1 MTPVK
6 ASSFGHRIGLLPAIP
21 RRQAVAQHLAHRLS
35 GQPEAA
41 RRRALAPPLHIHAAP
56 HRRIELHSI
65 HPSCVPQNTLG
76 MLGGPLGS
84 MRRYVPVVL
93 PLTMLFGALTVV
105 TLLAR
110 VAAATYR
117 RGLTLATGALLVG
130 LVARPSVA
138 VVGQPLWDDALAQ
151 TAQVAR
157 LFPDQAVVLVSP
169 DLAGTH
175 IPTSLAYLHDADAI
189 LVQER
194 NPDDQ
199 VMRRGIR
206 AWLARGRAVF
216 IVVGLRDFS
225 FFASDL
231 ALEAVGSAHLNLR
244 TLERTRT
251 RVPQAVVLTPIQLQ
265 LFRVTRTV
273 GPDRTAIDVGTPA
286 DDLLYDLRGFHAP
299 ERDQDPARGTFRWT
313 GPRASLTLPGGRD
326 VTLVVAGGRP
336 PGTPP
341 SGRGASQK
349 PQQTRGFV
357 PLCPASQDF

>member
-1 MTPVK
+1 
-6 ASSFGHRIGLLPAIP
+6 
-21 RRQAVAQHLAHRLS
+21 
-35 GQPEAA
+35 
-41 RRRALAPPLHIHAAP
+41 
-56 HRRIELHSI
+56 
-65 HPSCVPQNTLG
+65 
-76 MLGGPLGS
+76 

-93 PLTMLFGALTVV
+93 PLTMLFGARTVV

-199 VMRRGIR
+199 VVMRRVIR

-273 GPDRTAIDVGTPA
+273 GPDRTAIDVGTPRRRPLVRPA
-286 DDLLYDLRGFHAP
+286 RLPCARARSGSGQRHVPVDRAARIPHAAGGARRHAGRRGRPAARHAP
-299 ERDQDPARGTFRWT
+299 IWPRRLPKTTANT
-313 GPRASLTLPGGRD
+313 G
-326 VTLVVAGGRP
+326 
-336 PGTPP
+336 
-341 SGRGASQK
+341 
-349 PQQTRGFV
+349 F
-357 PLCPASQDF
+357 CPALSRIPRLLVARRRRDEADTRVAELLRKAIEWRALLTAGEVAAQAAIARREGITRAA

>member
-1 MTPVK
+1 MQNRPEGGF
-6 ASSFGHRIGLLPAIP
+6 AQRPQPIIFLLIK
-21 RRQAVAQHLAHRLS
+21 
-35 GQPEAA
+35 
-41 RRRALAPPLHIHAAP
+41 
-56 HRRIELHSI
+56 
-65 HPSCVPQNTLG
+65 
-76 MLGGPLGS
+76 
-84 MRRYVPVVL
+84 
-93 PLTMLFGALTVV
+93 
-105 TLLAR
+105 
-110 VAAATYR
+110 
-117 RGLTLATGALLVG
+117 
-130 LVARPSVA
+130 
-138 VVGQPLWDDALAQ
+138 
-151 TAQVAR
+151 
-157 LFPDQAVVLVSP
+157 
-169 DLAGTH
+169 
-175 IPTSLAYLHDADAI
+175 
-189 LVQER
+189 
-194 NPDDQ
+194 NPDEPRDRTDVTTRVQ
-199 VMRRGIR
+199 TSSLSRECRQ
-206 AWLARGRAVF
+206 
-216 IVVGLRDFS
+216 LRDFS

-273 GPDRTAIDVGTPA
+273 GPDRTALDVGTPA

-357 PLCPASQDF
+357 PLCPASQDFCPRRASIEGWGVAVPRVRVWWPAITLALRMLATRQARHRVRIVTVQSDDRDDDGSSSPPTP

>member
-1 MTPVK
+1 MP
-6 ASSFGHRIGLLPAIP
+6 G
-21 RRQAVAQHLAHRLS
+21 
-35 GQPEAA
+35 
-41 RRRALAPPLHIHAAP
+41 
-56 HRRIELHSI
+56 
-65 HPSCVPQNTLG
+65 
-76 MLGGPLGS
+76 
-84 MRRYVPVVL
+84 
-93 PLTMLFGALTVV
+93 
-105 TLLAR
+105 
-110 VAAATYR
+110 
-117 RGLTLATGALLVG
+117 
-130 LVARPSVA
+130 
-138 VVGQPLWDDALAQ
+138 W
-151 TAQVAR
+151 
-157 LFPDQAVVLVSP
+157 
-169 DLAGTH
+169 
-175 IPTSLAYLHDADAI
+175 
-189 LVQER
+189 
-194 NPDDQ
+194 
-199 VMRRGIR
+199 
-206 AWLARGRAVF
+206 ARGRAVF

-357 PLCPASQDF
+357 PLCPASQDFWSPADDAMRQTPRVAELLRKAIEWRALLTAGEVAAQAAIARREGITRAA